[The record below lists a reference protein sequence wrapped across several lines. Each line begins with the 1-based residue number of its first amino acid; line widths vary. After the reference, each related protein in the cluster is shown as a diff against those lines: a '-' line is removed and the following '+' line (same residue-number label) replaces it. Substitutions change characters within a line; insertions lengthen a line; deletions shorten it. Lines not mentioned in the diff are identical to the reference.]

1 MIRHFTTSHCTQ
13 HFDCVS
19 EGYLSDYGLLAF
31 EVFLKSSHYEN
42 LFTRV
47 LHCSMMLPIR
57 DVRVRC
63 THNFLFNVVDS
74 SIFM

>member
-31 EVFLKSSHYEN
+31 DSCFKNHHIHYEN
-42 LFTRV
+42 LFTWV
-47 LHCSMMLPIR
+47 LHCCMTDMYKL
-57 DVRVRC
+57 VA
-63 THNFLFNVVDS
+63 
-74 SIFM
+74 